1 MMMRHIDPVDISL
14 MITERRRVTLQE
26 FFPLYAFSL
35 LMKEIQS
42 FMPKCTRSILL
53 SRRPVDKPVE
63 LALVHCSSIRVGG
76 PDEMQILNNHLL
88 YLVLVLCDT
97 EIIKLILK
105 IDTL

>member
-1 MMMRHIDPVDISL
+1 MMMRHIDPVDIFL

-35 LMKEIQS
+35 LMKEIQF
-42 FMPKCTRSILL
+42 FMPKCTQSILL
-53 SRRPVDKPVE
+53 SCRPMDKPVE
-63 LALVHCSSIRVGG
+63 PALAHCSSIRVGG

-88 YLVLVLCDT
+88 YLVLVLCDA